1 MVGRLEI
8 SEDGLSAALDRMI
21 AAVEDWTPAMTAI
34 AGLMESHTRLRF
46 ETGQGPDGQA
56 WTPSQRVLAEGGRT
70 LVDSSALLSSIAATS
85 DATSAAVGTNLVY
98 AAIHQQGGTIRP
110 RTGSGRRALKTP
122 FGPRAAVNMPARPFL
137 GFGRA
142 EREDI
147 PQILADHVRAAARS
161 GR

>member
-8 SEDGLSAALDRMI
+8 SEDGLTAGLDRMI
-21 AAVEDWTPAMTAI
+21 AAVTDWTPAMTAI

-46 ETGQGPDGQA
+46 ETGEGPDGQA

-70 LVDSSALLSSIAATS
+70 LVDTGALLSSIAAMS
-85 DATSAAVGTNLVY
+85 DSTSAAVGTNLVY
-98 AAIHQQGGTIRP
+98 AAVHQKGGRLRP
-110 RTGSGRRALKTP
+110 RAGSGKRALKTP

-147 PQILADHVRAAARS
+147 PKILADHVLAAAR
-161 GR
+161 GRR